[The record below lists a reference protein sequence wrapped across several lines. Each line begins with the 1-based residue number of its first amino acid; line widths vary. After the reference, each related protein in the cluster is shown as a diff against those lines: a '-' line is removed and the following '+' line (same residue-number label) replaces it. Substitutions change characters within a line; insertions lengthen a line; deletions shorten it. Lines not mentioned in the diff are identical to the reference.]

1 MDRKLLQTSVGPLGL
16 TLGVIII
23 MNSDHFWLTALGV
36 LLAVYGGFFLGQF
49 DGERKARQ
57 EHSTKSSDLTDHD

>member
-16 TLGVIII
+16 TLGGIII
-23 MNSDHFWLTALGV
+23 INSDHFWLTALGV

-49 DGERKARQ
+49 DGERKAEQ
-57 EHSTKSSDLTDHD
+57 EHRTKNSDSTDP